1 VSEIN
6 KIQDIQSFRKV
17 VSDAK
22 NLEALKKA
30 MPILHPALELMGSD
44 TDQIERALKEIDGL
58 TASVEDLIT
67 IPDRFNDHF
76 ASLGWIMYEE
86 MDLQVAKTALEKA
99 DSGDIEGAEAYLI
112 EYYNPE
118 TVQQKLR
125 RMNHVEEFR
134 RRMPLAQ
141 KALDDYREERYH
153 ACVPVVLALIDGMV
167 NELHLKARQILAI

>member
-67 IPDRFNDHF
+67 IPDRFNDH
-76 ASLGWIMYEE
+76 
-86 MDLQVAKTALEKA
+86 
-99 DSGDIEGAEAYLI
+99 
-112 EYYNPE
+112 
-118 TVQQKLR
+118 
-125 RMNHVEEFR
+125 
-134 RRMPLAQ
+134 
-141 KALDDYREERYH
+141 
-153 ACVPVVLALIDGMV
+153 
-167 NELHLKARQILAI
+167 LHLLAGLCMRRWTSRLPRPH